1 EAIENTPLEETE
13 NDDTSEVD
21 IEQMLAGI
29 DGIVDDE
36 NNSGEDV
43 DSILAGIDGIV
54 DDSTTQNED
63 KIVNSADDMED
74 KINSSQYPL
83 PVSDENKVVNQLNE
97 VADDSEEKASQI
109 FDVLSFILDENS
121 EISKYNKSMAE
132 FIEQQSQLLESL
144 SSKFPNAQ
152 RKFEQALEG
161 ELGRS
166 LESISGILSASVKIA
181 IPKESVFTQRKTDPT
196 ASAVLNLRE
205 GTALSQR
212 QIEGIKNFIASAIPK
227 LKPENIK
234 LINQNGSLLENN
246 PESMESLKYIEH
258 EKYKTKLENDYE
270 NKIKDLLLPFLGDQR
285 VVAKVSIE
293 LDFTKQEINQEI
305 YEPEGTIRSQQT
317 TEIAAQSD
325 AKEPQTGGVPGAE
338 SNIED
343 PDNDNNLKT
352 KKTSKEEAKNVTN
365 YEISKKIISQRNNA
379 YAGISKITAAV
390 TYDSAVLEKVENKE
404 EFVTSLNSIVQV
416 AIGYRENRGDSV
428 TVKSFKFIGLQPFG
442 TKPEDM
448 VNEEDSLGLFSTQA
462 MIKEYGEYIHEEYEN
477 LFDEFDAR
485 TEQSKLKAKV
495 KSQILSN
502 LDGLSAEES
511 AKYEVLIEQIEKS
524 VSDHPE
530 DIAQMILMLL
540 NEDKV
545 LAKLARLQE
554 AKQAFSYLDNI
565 DPKQLADF
573 IKDESPQTIAV
584 VLAHMDAEDA
594 SMVLSKLDDTLKV
607 KISMQMATIKD
618 VSPSIVQSMSKVLEK
633 KLESLL
639 ASIVTVGGVK
649 TVADMLNKMGSK
661 STEILENIQGLDP
674 QLAAK
679 IKENMFVFEDLLAL
693 DTNDIMK
700 VLGNIETEDLTIA
713 LKNATEEDMAI
724 IMGSMSQRARDRF
737 KEEFE
742 MLGRTKIKDIEDAQR
757 KILDVAM
764 GLLESGEIERIDEE

>member
-1 EAIENTPLEETE
+1 MEQIFKFINNLNSAQRAVIIGGFSVLFLFLIGLLIYSNIKAKDEELNYTIAT
-13 NDDTSEVD
+13 NLTKTQV
-21 IEQMLAGI
+21 MLASSELDASSI
-29 DGIVDDE
+29 PYSIVGSG
-36 NNSGEDV
+36 NNLTLKTNKN
-43 DSILAGIDGIV
+43 SINIAKIKLVTSDA
-54 DDSTTQNED
+54 STTKHTGWEIFD
-63 KIVNSADDMED
+63 K
-74 KINSSQYPL
+74 SSL
-83 PVSDENKVVNQLNE
+83 GTTNFENKV
-97 VADDSEEKASQI
+97 
-109 FDVLSFILDENS
+109 
-121 EISKYNKSMAE
+121 KY
-132 FIEQQSQLLESL
+132 L
-144 SSKFPNAQ
+144 
-152 RKFEQALEG
+152 RALEG

-258 EKYKTKLENDYE
+258 EKYKTKLESDYE

-343 PDNDNNLKT
+343 PENDNSLKT

-404 EFVTSLNSIVQV
+404 EFITSLNSIVQV

-442 TKPEDM
+442 TKPEDI
-448 VNEEDSLGLFSTQA
+448 VSEEDSLGLFSTQA
-462 MIKEYGEYIHEEYEN
+462 MVKEYGEYIQYLIAMILLFVFYKKFIANNEISLASGSGTSAGEGSDEYEN

-540 NEDKV
+540 NEGG
-545 LAKLARLQE
+545 
-554 AKQAFSYLDNI
+554 
-565 DPKQLADF
+565 
-573 IKDESPQTIAV
+573 
-584 VLAHMDAEDA
+584 
-594 SMVLSKLDDTLKV
+594 SKL
-607 KISMQMATIKD
+607 
-618 VSPSIVQSMSKVLEK
+618 QS
-633 KLESLL
+633 
-639 ASIVTVGGVK
+639 
-649 TVADMLNKMGSK
+649 
-661 STEILENIQGLDP
+661 
-674 QLAAK
+674 
-679 IKENMFVFEDLLAL
+679 
-693 DTNDIMK
+693 
-700 VLGNIETEDLTIA
+700 
-713 LKNATEEDMAI
+713 
-724 IMGSMSQRARDRF
+724 
-737 KEEFE
+737 
-742 MLGRTKIKDIEDAQR
+742 
-757 KILDVAM
+757 
-764 GLLESGEIERIDEE
+764 

>member
-1 EAIENTPLEETE
+1 MEQIFKFINNLNSAQRAVIIGGFSVLFLFLIGLLIYSNVKAKDEELNYTIAA
-13 NDDTSEVD
+13 NLTKTQV
-21 IEQMLAGI
+21 MLASSELDASSI
-29 DGIVDDE
+29 PYSIVGSG
-36 NNSGEDV
+36 NNLTLKTNKN
-43 DSILAGIDGIV
+43 SINIAKIKLVTSDA
-54 DDSTTQNED
+54 STTKHTGWEIFD
-63 KIVNSADDMED
+63 K
-74 KINSSQYPL
+74 SSL
-83 PVSDENKVVNQLNE
+83 GTTNFENKV
-97 VADDSEEKASQI
+97 
-109 FDVLSFILDENS
+109 
-121 EISKYNKSMAE
+121 KY
-132 FIEQQSQLLESL
+132 L
-144 SSKFPNAQ
+144 
-152 RKFEQALEG
+152 RALEG

-246 PESMESLKYIEH
+246 PESIESLKYIEH
-258 EKYKTKLENDYE
+258 EKYKIKLESDYE

-325 AKEPQTGGVPGAE
+325 AKEPLNGGVPGAE

-343 PDNDNNLKT
+343 PENENNLKT

-404 EFVTSLNSIVQV
+404 EFITSLNSIVQV

-442 TKPEDM
+442 TKPEDII
-448 VNEEDSLGLFSTQA
+448 NDEDGLGLFSTQA
-462 MIKEYGEYIHEEYEN
+462 MVKEYGDYIQYLIAMILLFVFYKKFIANNEISLASSDGSSGKGNSEEFED

-495 KSQILSN
+495 KSQILNN
-502 LDGLSAEES
+502 LDGLTAEES

-530 DIAQMILMLL
+530 DIAQMIMMLL
-540 NEDKV
+540 NEG
-545 LAKLARLQE
+545 
-554 AKQAFSYLDNI
+554 N
-565 DPKQLADF
+565 
-573 IKDESPQTIAV
+573 
-584 VLAHMDAEDA
+584 
-594 SMVLSKLDDTLKV
+594 SKL
-607 KISMQMATIKD
+607 
-618 VSPSIVQSMSKVLEK
+618 
-633 KLESLL
+633 
-639 ASIVTVGGVK
+639 
-649 TVADMLNKMGSK
+649 K
-661 STEILENIQGLDP
+661 S
-674 QLAAK
+674 
-679 IKENMFVFEDLLAL
+679 
-693 DTNDIMK
+693 
-700 VLGNIETEDLTIA
+700 
-713 LKNATEEDMAI
+713 
-724 IMGSMSQRARDRF
+724 
-737 KEEFE
+737 
-742 MLGRTKIKDIEDAQR
+742 
-757 KILDVAM
+757 
-764 GLLESGEIERIDEE
+764 